1 MKPEK
6 EPQLPLAGFLV
17 SELIFWTLTGP
28 IFVSASVHSNATFSA
43 SENNGD
49 SRLSHSV
56 RSNGAIRESRIAEQE
71 LGVGAHLLHFP
82 VSNLKHRSGFAEG
95 ALASALSSA

>member
-49 SRLSHSV
+49 SRQI
-56 RSNGAIRESRIAEQE
+56 GM
-71 LGVGAHLLHFP
+71 
-82 VSNLKHRSGFAEG
+82 
-95 ALASALSSA
+95 